1 MDSCIYFIIKQ
12 VDQSFLNIYY
22 IVGTDHYGQDLE
34 TVEMDRL
41 SFVIQRV
48 SDILLEKTVINYEHL
63 HTVEIIMNSFL
74 QYLQRLKSS
83 IPLGSVMTPPKMSME
98 ITLLYGLSKLYVRS
112 EPHVSVGLKI
122 LMPLLAKLR
131 SEDKLINLN
140 KLDITIN
147 IENNLH
153 ETDPGSIIPS
163 NSNLNLN
170 LNLNSS
176 ENLKNDMN
184 IDEICIMDGDD
195 NRVDVY
201 SNKNSDNS
209 SEMTLLQNV
218 TEDIKAIEDIKNYDD
233 NCIDNQCSDNDII
246 VTAELENKGVTVKK
260 FRKYSKDEDQDI
272 VEEERVAE
280 CAQNKEEFNKV
291 EKEVEKHDDLN
302 GKVEEGKRNIN
313 TFESDLQA
321 ADTRIIDQ
329 QTEKKEK
336 NEKEEELK
344 MKHEAQIFL
353 LRQRL
358 RIAEELTNIGKKT
371 KKMNSITNC
380 LKKISSCDVI

>member
-1 MDSCIYFIIKQ
+1 MKQ
-12 VDQSFLNIYY
+12 VDQTFLNIYY

-63 HTVEIIMNSFL
+63 HTVEIVMNSFL

-83 IPLGSVMTPPKMSME
+83 IPLGSVITPPKMSME
-98 ITLLYGLSKLYVRS
+98 IALLYGLSKLYVRS
-112 EPHVSVGLKI
+112 EPHVSMGLKI

-131 SEDKLINLN
+131 SEDKFINLN
-140 KLDITIN
+140 KLDIVIN
-147 IENNLH
+147 NENNLN

-163 NSNLNLN
+163 NSNS
-170 LNLNSS
+170 NLNSV
-176 ENLKNDMN
+176 ENFKNDKN
-184 IDEICIMDGDD
+184 IDEIGIMDGDD

-201 SNKNSDNS
+201 SNNKSDNS
-209 SEMTLLQNV
+209 SELNLLQNV
-218 TEDIKAIEDIKNYDD
+218 TIDRKAEDIIENNDD
-233 NCIDNQCSDNDII
+233 NNIDNGCSDISVI
-246 VTAELENKGVTVKK
+246 VTSKLENKEVIVEEIG
-260 FRKYSKDEDQDI
+260 KYSKDEDQDI

-280 CAQNKEEFNKV
+280 CAQNEEEINKV
-291 EKEVEKHDDLN
+291 EKEEEKDEDLN
-302 GKVEEGKRNIN
+302 EIVEESKRDVN
-313 TFESDLQA
+313 TYESDLQA
-321 ADTRIIDQ
+321 SDTRIIDQ

-336 NEKEEELK
+336 DEKEEELK

-371 KKMNSITNC
+371 EKNRSRT
-380 LKKISSCDVI
+380 V